1 MQNYMYAKRI
11 FDIIF
16 SILFIFFIFS
26 WVSLIVIVIIKIQS
40 RGPAFFKQER
50 IGLKGEVFN
59 CYKFRTMHL
68 DETRLKNYKNDKRI
82 FPFGKLIR
90 KLNVDE
96 FPQFFNVL
104 KGDMSIVGPR
114 PHMII
119 EDKDL
124 ERKIKNYCN
133 RRLVKPGI
141 TGYAAINGFR
151 GGTNDMV
158 LKQKRTDLDI
168 EYINNWSFFLDIKI
182 CLITQLNCFFKSGGH
197 TK

>member
-1 MQNYMYAKRI
+1 
-11 FDIIF
+11 
-16 SILFIFFIFS
+16 
-26 WVSLIVIVIIKIQS
+26 
-40 RGPAFFKQER
+40 
-50 IGLKGEVFN
+50 
-59 CYKFRTMHL
+59 
-68 DETRLKNYKNDKRI
+68 
-82 FPFGKLIR
+82 
-90 KLNVDE
+90 
-96 FPQFFNVL
+96 
-104 KGDMSIVGPR
+104 MSIVGPR

-158 LKQKRTDLDI
+158 LMQKRTDLDI

-182 CLITQLNCFFKSGGH
+182 CLITAFQILLNKSGGH
-197 TK
+197 